1 MILPLPEFRRIS
13 RVKAAIMIRILPSAL
28 LAALL
33 LASTPL
39 EAQDFFRFLFG
50 PPRGA
55 PIEPPRTAPV
65 AKPAPPKEVEEVPP
79 PYEGEMSRIAEIL
92 GALHYL
98 RPLCGAKDQN
108 QWRDEMQALL
118 TAEQAPAARR
128 DRMIASFNRSYNA
141 YEQTYRSCTPSADL
155 AIKRFVEEGA
165 KLSREVATKYGN

>member
-1 MILPLPEFRRIS
+1 MQRLL
-13 RVKAAIMIRILPSAL
+13 SAS
-28 LAALL
+28 LALLL
-33 LASTPL
+33 LASTPVS
-39 EAQDFFRFLFG
+39 AQDFFRFLFG

-55 PIEPPRTAPV
+55 PIEPPRTAPGV

-98 RPLCGAKDQN
+98 RPLCGAQDQN
-108 QWRDEMQALL
+108 RWRDEMQELIS
-118 TAEQAPAARR
+118 AEQAPGPRR

-165 KLSREVATKYGN
+165 KLSREIATKYGN

>member
-1 MILPLPEFRRIS
+1 M
-13 RVKAAIMIRILPSAL
+13 KRILP
-28 LAALL
+28 AALFAVL
-33 LASTPL
+33 LITTTPAA
-39 EAQDFFRFLFG
+39 AQDFFRFLFG

-55 PIEPPRTAPV
+55 PIEPPRTAPAV
-65 AKPAPPKEVEEVPP
+65 AKPPAPKEVEEVPP

-98 RPLCGAKDQN
+98 RPLCGAPDQN
-108 QWRDEMQALL
+108 RWRDEMQSLI
-118 TAEQAPAARR
+118 TAEQPPGPRR

-165 KLSREVATKYGN
+165 KLSREIATKYGN

>member
-1 MILPLPEFRRIS
+1 MKRFLPLA
-13 RVKAAIMIRILPSAL
+13 V

-39 EAQDFFRFLFG
+39 AAQDFFRFLFG

-55 PIEPPRTAPV
+55 PIEPPRTAPAV
-65 AKPAPPKEVEEVPP
+65 AKPPAAKEIEEVPP

-98 RPLCGAKDQN
+98 RPLCGAPDQS
-108 QWRDEMQALL
+108 QWRDEMQAMIA
-118 TAEQAPAARR
+118 AEQPPTARR

-141 YEQTYRSCTPSADL
+141 YEQTYRTCTPSADL

-165 KLSREVATKYGN
+165 RLSREIATKYGN